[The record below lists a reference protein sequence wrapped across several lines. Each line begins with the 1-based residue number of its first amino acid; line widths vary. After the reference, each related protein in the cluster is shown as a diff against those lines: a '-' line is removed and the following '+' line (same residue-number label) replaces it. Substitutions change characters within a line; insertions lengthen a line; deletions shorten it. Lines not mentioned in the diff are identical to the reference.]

1 MGNFLRSPFTK
12 MFLITTG
19 LILSSTSIGFSVPI
33 TSDSNIDV
41 EHPASSIPNPPT
53 NFGIFRHQEELKL
66 RATPGKRR
74 PRQGNYPLMIYGGC
88 YPPGQTAVWG
98 WNPNPP
104 RYPPYNNVENQ
115 NRAFW
120 WWIMA
125 NEISCKQDPTK
136 CPAGSRPK

>member
-1 MGNFLRSPFTK
+1 MSTHCQFCSSIIPNSLKFLFIK
-12 MFLITTG
+12 QITTG

-74 PRQGNYPLMIYGGC
+74 PRQGNYPLMIYGG
-88 YPPGQTAVWG
+88 W
-98 WNPNPP
+98 
-104 RYPPYNNVENQ
+104 
-115 NRAFW
+115 
-120 WWIMA
+120 
-125 NEISCKQDPTK
+125 
-136 CPAGSRPK
+136 